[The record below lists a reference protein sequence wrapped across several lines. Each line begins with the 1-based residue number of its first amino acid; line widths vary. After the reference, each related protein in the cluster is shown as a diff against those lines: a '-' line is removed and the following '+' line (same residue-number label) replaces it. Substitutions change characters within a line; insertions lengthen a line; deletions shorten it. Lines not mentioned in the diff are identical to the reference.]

1 MANYSYTIQRTYL
14 YDNVKSHRAWSSLSN
29 LPFVNT
35 TVESS
40 LFKLLNPQNIE
51 LDRIRDSIRDS
62 SLEVNPAT
70 TDYSLPDS
78 VYVTRA
84 IIENSSDEGVVSRD
98 YMHYGAPTSFI
109 SSVDTVY
116 TPSYDILDI
125 HYLSPVF
132 FKDSTGN
139 IVSQKEAYSILID
152 SADGWFGQEIKIV
165 SLDFTTEYYSTGLPF
180 SSQDMNSLNDEW
192 ISLDEAH
199 SYTFLHS
206 YIQETSVRLIDALA
220 STQNS
225 IAYIPQYIENLE
237 VYACDEDISGHTTQ
251 VLCDAGAA
259 EHANGLPGH
268 WLPTLS
274 QVYSITGNTVTI
286 LVESYYNV
294 QMIVEYNYSPA
305 SQLKS
310 FTYSEELFSVLKNSR
325 NNRNFLYLTTS
336 ETSRSIN
343 SSILENRLLF
353 KQHEIQVGGV
363 CEGTVIIN
371 KLLTAPVDTQLSES
385 IDPSNNQ
392 ISGVSIIMPTDWV
405 PGTITSLLIGDTET
419 LKNPAW
425 TIIETDTNN
434 DFGLEDDEIFV
445 YKYGIDPI
453 LLNDGTEINTGE
465 VIEVNILYNKEI
477 IINSVNNNN
486 TAIASG
492 DQEYTIQNLSY
503 EYAELIIDESAED
516 IPTFTYINADL
527 TVNSNPHHSLMHYP
541 YIVHF
546 EEEDFGLVLI
556 SLNHSDAGSYIE
568 KYNSTGVVQY
578 RIPVDLDSI
587 AIVKYKTEIAILV
600 DTVDNFHIDYYKVD
614 DLSFARTINLDETN
628 VPGTYSNIC
637 LTLLKDHTI
646 KLIFIGTDGDKEI
659 SICKHIPIYDHK
671 CAAPFSEL
679 TQYGYPIDPLYKYY
693 FYRVEPSTSSLYDS
707 SIEEILDPDK
717 ALVEHS
723 LDQWGRI
730 FGNERWDDESLVNY
744 SNRLTNISKALGNTS
759 MQKSIDGI
767 SATFNLDTYNINK
780 QLVYSLN
787 YPIVIIEETLSSEV
801 VNEFLHQFHCPTLLS
816 TTLADNGIIS
826 VRLDDTDITS
836 EFNTGVSTSFIQGTD
851 SPVLDYTK
859 LNINPYSDLG
869 LGDQTNGLTTSF
881 DIKIKYRP
889 LTSYTDSDSNDYI
902 IGDSNTNS
910 TKIIYQDQSNFGLI
924 EFDKDELF
932 SNESTITVKYYTN
945 QLTSSFYVESVS
957 LVGRYFYVE
966 EEITIIN
973 EDTYD
978 PASHIKIVSLLDKT
992 TLDYSI
998 PTEYQAALTEAT
1010 KSLKFKW
1017 GDGTIASENHAFTWD
1032 DYWWADGENIQ
1043 TGIPTLYFEDGMTD
1057 TVDFTAGT
1065 SNKSLSLL
1073 SKNLTLDNKIK
1084 IHTGSFYYDD
1094 RECFLYPNTI
1104 AIEEDI
1110 TYDIEGTSLTRVPIG
1125 ASPSTMRD
1133 DMQSTWNVSGA
1144 APPPPFGPSGETI
1157 RPLVDSDIMVE
1168 QYPYINSTAQF
1179 IRPMVKFPDTID
1191 ISDISNLINAPMDT
1205 TDNSYW
1211 ILDQTNDLPKIFT
1224 SYDNGGTFTFIYGT
1238 HDSHEIDVPIE
1249 ITPSLNIN
1257 KKILCIGD
1265 DGEELTE
1272 LILSASQ
1279 TLYSDEDITNNKII
1293 TLFIQVKDAEHG
1305 YMKNIQISTDITSDY
1320 SWTPDIITNNSG
1332 LAVKKIDISTVPDIA
1347 TITDFT
1353 VVVNALQ
1360 VGTGTILTENITLT
1374 KFNT

>member
-206 YIQETSVRLIDALA
+206 YIQESSVKLIDAMA
-220 STQNS
+220 STQDL

-237 VYACDEDISGHTTQ
+237 VYACNEDIPGHTTQ
-251 VLCDAGAA
+251 GLCDAGAS
-259 EHANGLPGH
+259 EHTDELPGH
-268 WLPTLS
+268 WLPTTS

-294 QMIVEYNYSPA
+294 QMIVEYAYSPA
-305 SQLKS
+305 SKLKS

-363 CEGTVIIN
+363 CEGTVTIN
-371 KLLTAPVDTQLSES
+371 KLLTAPGDTQLSES
-385 IDPSNNQ
+385 IDPFNNQ
-392 ISGVSIIMPTDWV
+392 ISGVYVIMPTDWI

-419 LKNPAW
+419 LKNAAW
-425 TIIETDTNN
+425 TIVETDTNN

-486 TAIASG
+486 TATASG
-492 DQEYTIQNLSY
+492 DQEYTTQNLSY

-546 EEEDFGLVLI
+546 EEEDFGLALI

-614 DLSFARTINLDETN
+614 DLSFARTIDLDETN

-659 SICKHIPIYDHK
+659 SICKHIPIYDYK
-671 CAAPFSEL
+671 CLAPLLEL
-679 TQYGYPIDPLYKYY
+679 SQYGYIADPLYKYY

-744 SNRLTNISKALGNTS
+744 SDRLTNISKALGNTS
-759 MQKSIDGI
+759 IQSSINGI
-767 SATFNLDTYNINK
+767 SATFNLDTYNVNK
-780 QLVYSLN
+780 QLVYSLK
-787 YPIVIIEETLSSEV
+787 YPIAIIEETLSSEV
-801 VNEFLHQFHCPTLLS
+801 VNEFLHHFHCPTLLA

-826 VRLDDTDITS
+826 VKMGDTDITS
-836 EFNTGVSTSFIQGTD
+836 EFNTGVSTSLILGTD
-851 SPVLDYTK
+851 SPVLDYTR
-859 LNINPYSDLG
+859 LNIDPFIDLG
-869 LGDQTNGLTTSF
+869 LGDNTNGLTTSF
-881 DIKIKYRP
+881 DIKIKYNP
-889 LTSYTDSDSNDYI
+889 LTSYTDSNANDYI
-902 IGDSNTNS
+902 VGDSNTNS
-910 TKIIYQDQSNFGLI
+910 TKIVYQNQSSFGLI

-945 QLTSSFYVESVS
+945 QLISSFYVESVS

-1133 DMQSTWNVSGA
+1133 GMQSTWNISGA
-1144 APPPPFGPSGETI
+1144 TPPPPFKPSGETI
-1157 RPLVDSDIMVE
+1157 RAFSDIMVE

-1265 DGEELTE
+1265 NGEELTE

-1353 VVVNALQ
+1353 VVVNALR
-1360 VGTGTILTENITLT
+1360 VGTSTILTENITLT

>member
-1 MANYSYTIQRTYL
+1 MANYSYTIQRTFL
-14 YDNVKSHRAWSSLSN
+14 YDNVKSYRAWSSLSN

-51 LDRIRDSIRDS
+51 LDRTRDSIRDS
-62 SLEVNPAT
+62 SLAVNPAT

-84 IIENSSDEGVVSRD
+84 IIENSSDVGVVSRD
-98 YMHYGAPTSFI
+98 YMHYGAPTSFT
-109 SSVDTVY
+109 SSVANLY

-132 FKDSTGN
+132 FKDSTSN

-152 SADGWFGQEIKIV
+152 SSDGWFGQEIKVV

-206 YIQETSVRLIDALA
+206 YIQETSVRLIDALK
-220 STQNS
+220 STQEL

-237 VYACDEDISGHTTQ
+237 VYACDEDIAGHTTEQ
-251 VLCDAGAA
+251 LCNDGAA
-259 EHANGLPGH
+259 EHANGLPNH
-268 WLPTLS
+268 WQPTLA
-274 QVYSITGNTVTI
+274 QVYSVTGNTITI
-286 LVESYYNV
+286 LLEAYYSV

-305 SQLKS
+305 SLLKS

-336 ETSRSIN
+336 EVFRSLN
-343 SSILENRLLF
+343 SSILDNRLLF

-385 IDPSNNQ
+385 IDPFNNQ
-392 ISGVSIIMPTDWV
+392 IAGVSIIMPTDWV

-434 DFGLEDDEIFV
+434 DFGLEDDEIFI

-453 LLNDGTEINTGE
+453 FLNDGTEINTGDI
-465 VIEVNILYNKEI
+465 IEVNILYNKEI
-477 IINSVNNNN
+477 IINSANTNN
-486 TAIASG
+486 TATASG
-492 DQEYTIQNLSY
+492 DKEYTTQGLSY
-503 EYAELIIDESAED
+503 EYAELIIDENAEE
-516 IPTFTYINADL
+516 ISTFTYLSADL

-546 EEEDFGLVLI
+546 EEEDFGLSLI
-556 SLNHSDAGSYIE
+556 SLNHSDAGSYVE
-568 KYNSTGVVQY
+568 KYNSAGVVQY

-587 AIVKYKTEIAILV
+587 TVIKFKTEVAILV

-628 VPGTYSNIC
+628 VPGTYSNIR
-637 LTLLKDHTI
+637 LALLKDHTLE
-646 KLIFIGTDGDKEI
+646 LIFIGTDGDKEI

-671 CAAPFSEL
+671 CSAPFLEL
-679 TQYGYPIDPLYKYY
+679 TQYGYLIDPLYKYY

-707 SIEEILDPDK
+707 AIEEILDPDK

-744 SNRLTNISKALGNTS
+744 SDRLTNISKALGNSS

-767 SATFNLDTYNINK
+767 SATFNLDTYNVNK
-780 QLVYSLN
+780 QLVYSLK

-801 VNEFLHQFHCPTLLS
+801 VNEFLHQFHCPTLLA

-826 VRLDDTDITS
+826 VKMGDTDITS
-836 EFNTGVSTSFIQGTD
+836 EFNTGVSTSLIQGTD
-851 SPVLDYTK
+851 SPVLDYTR
-859 LNINPYSDLG
+859 LNIDPFTDLG

-881 DIKIKYRP
+881 DIKIKYNP
-889 LTSYTDSDSNDYI
+889 LTSYTDSNANDYI

-910 TKIIYQDQSNFGLI
+910 TQIVYQDQSSFGLI

-932 SNESTITVKYYTN
+932 SNESIITVKYYTN
-945 QLTSSFYVESVS
+945 QLSSSFYVESVS

-978 PASHIKIVSLLDKT
+978 PASHIKMVSLLDKT

-998 PTEYQAALTEAT
+998 PAEYQDALTEAT

-1084 IHTGSFYYDD
+1084 IH
-1094 RECFLYPNTI
+1094 
-1104 AIEEDI
+1104 
-1110 TYDIEGTSLTRVPIG
+1110 SL
-1125 ASPSTMRD
+1125 SS
-1133 DMQSTWNVSGA
+1133 
-1144 APPPPFGPSGETI
+1144 
-1157 RPLVDSDIMVE
+1157 
-1168 QYPYINSTAQF
+1168 
-1179 IRPMVKFPDTID
+1179 
-1191 ISDISNLINAPMDT
+1191 
-1205 TDNSYW
+1205 
-1211 ILDQTNDLPKIFT
+1211 
-1224 SYDNGGTFTFIYGT
+1224 
-1238 HDSHEIDVPIE
+1238 
-1249 ITPSLNIN
+1249 
-1257 KKILCIGD
+1257 
-1265 DGEELTE
+1265 
-1272 LILSASQ
+1272 
-1279 TLYSDEDITNNKII
+1279 
-1293 TLFIQVKDAEHG
+1293 
-1305 YMKNIQISTDITSDY
+1305 
-1320 SWTPDIITNNSG
+1320 
-1332 LAVKKIDISTVPDIA
+1332 
-1347 TITDFT
+1347 
-1353 VVVNALQ
+1353 
-1360 VGTGTILTENITLT
+1360 
-1374 KFNT
+1374 